1 MTISKIIAIC
11 MISIVLASCSRPQD
25 KPPAASGDQPTLESS
40 AVQSFSGNKAKQNDF
55 LTINKR
61 LDKDIYPMD
70 SLLVGDQLWY
80 VEEEGIYSYQL
91 NTNELRNEIETKGF
105 NEIRAFNNN
114 IWFYFQ
120 QLEGS
125 DDNNL
130 SKPLVRYD
138 TKNEKFIS
146 YSEKDLRLGSSLTL
160 YSDEHTAWIGSD
172 SGSISID
179 LTTNKVKNRYELDEV
194 TSINGNQR
202 MVYFGK
208 RDGSIHTYDK
218 VAHQFGQ
225 LQTTEQLQG
234 AQIEELRWF
243 NGKLMVIWGDSDENT
258 GVSLFDE
265 TSKSWEEFVQQDA
278 SGYVWSDQISSFQM
292 GLLTEDKGEQLVN
305 YSWIESSE
313 SLEKIYKT
321 SFVVIEDIATINNR
335 YALIS
340 AFEEGVN
347 VLDKSTGEIIWK
359 SADIDSGTLHK
370 VRDSEYIMISSK
382 GIYDILIN
390 IDFDDIDSEIIE
402 NEGDPAGITM
412 SNYSNVKYGF
422 EIDYPSSWNIS
433 EESLAGDGVYLYEE
447 DGNDIRTYGGYY
459 PLGDGIDTSEIDEAK
474 EAGIQVE
481 EIETLQGIKGYV
493 FKEKDSGDNAVMH
506 YIVYGSEIRV
516 QLYAAVTS
524 TFYSKNRE
532 LLLEMAKSIYITD

>member
-1 MTISKIIAIC
+1 MTISKIIASY
-11 MISIVLASCSRPQD
+11 MIVIMLASCSGSQD
-25 KPPAASGDQPTLESS
+25 KLPAASEKPPTLESN
-40 AVQSFSGNKAKQNDF
+40 AVQSFPENKANQDDF

-125 DDNNL
+125 DDNDL

-146 YSEKDLRLGSSLTL
+146 YSEKDLRLGSSLTV
-160 YSDEHTAWIGSD
+160 YSDEDTAWIGSD
-172 SGSISID
+172 NGAISID

-208 RDGSIHTYDK
+208 RDGSIQTYDK

-243 NGKLMVIWGDSDENT
+243 KGKLMVIWGDSDENT

-305 YSWIESSE
+305 YSWTDLSE

-321 SFVVIEDIATINNR
+321 SFVVIEDIATINDR

-347 VLDKSTGEIIWK
+347 VLDKSTGDIIWK
-359 SADIDSGTLHK
+359 SADKDSGTFHK
-370 VRDSEYIMISSK
+370 IRDSEYVMITSK
-382 GIYDILIN
+382 GIYDIFLN
-390 IDFDDIDSEIIE
+390 LDIDSEFTE
-402 NEGDPAGITM
+402 NEGDPAATTM
-412 SNYSNVKYGF
+412 SNYSDKFGF

-433 EESLAGDGVYLYEE
+433 EESPAGDGVFLYEE

-459 PLGDGIDTSEIDEAK
+459 PMGDGIDTSEIDEAK

-481 EIETLQGIKGYV
+481 EIETLQGIKGHV
-493 FKEKDSGDNAVMH
+493 FKEKDNGDNIVMH

-516 QLYAAVTS
+516 QLYAAVT
-524 TFYSKNRE
+524 
-532 LLLEMAKSIYITD
+532 

>member
-1 MTISKIIAIC
+1 
-11 MISIVLASCSRPQD
+11 
-25 KPPAASGDQPTLESS
+25 
-40 AVQSFSGNKAKQNDF
+40 
-55 LTINKR
+55 
-61 LDKDIYPMD
+61 MD

-80 VEEEGIYSYQL
+80 VGEEGIYSYQL
-91 NTNELRNEIETKGF
+91 NTNKLQNEVVTKGF
-105 NEIRAFNNN
+105 NEARAFNNN

-125 DDNNL
+125 DFNDL

-146 YSEKDLRLGSSLTL
+146 YSEKDLRLGSSITV
-160 YSDEHTAWIGSD
+160 YSDEDTAWIGSD
-172 SGSISID
+172 SGAISID
-179 LTTNKVKNRYELDEV
+179 LATNKVKNRYELDGV

-208 RDGSIHTYDK
+208 RDGSIQTYDK

-243 NGKLMVIWGDSDENT
+243 QGKLMVIWGDSDENT

-265 TSKSWEEFVQQDA
+265 TSKYWEEFVQQDA

-292 GLLTEDKGEQLVN
+292 ELHTEDKGEELVS
-305 YSWIESSE
+305 YSWTDSSKF
-313 SLEKIYKT
+313 LEKIYKMP
-321 SFVVIEDIATINNR
+321 FVVIEDIATINDR

-347 VLDKSTGEIIWK
+347 VLDKSTGDLIWK
-359 SADIDSGTLHK
+359 SADIDSGAFHK
-370 VRDSEYIMISSK
+370 VRDSEYVMITSK

-390 IDFDDIDSEIIE
+390 IDNDEINSKVTE
-402 NEGDPAGITM
+402 NEGDPAATTM
-412 SNYSNVKYGF
+412 SNYSNDKYGF
-422 EIDYPSSWNIS
+422 EVDYPSSWNIS
-433 EESLAGDGVYLYEE
+433 EESPSGDGVYLYEE
-447 DGNDIRTYGGYY
+447 DGNDIRAFGGYY

-474 EAGIQVE
+474 EAGIQIE

-493 FKEKDSGDNAVMH
+493 FKENDNGDNIVMH
-506 YIVYGSEIRV
+506 YIVYGSEVRA
-516 QLYAAVTS
+516 QLYADVTS

-532 LLLEMAKSIYITD
+532 LLLDMAKSIYILE

>member
-1 MTISKIIAIC
+1 MTISKIIANY
-11 MISIVLASCSRPQD
+11 MIVIMLASCSGPQD
-25 KPPAASGDQPTLESS
+25 KLPAASGNQPTLESN
-40 AVQSFSGNKAKQNDF
+40 AVQSFPENKTKQNDF

-80 VEEEGIYSYQL
+80 VDEEGIYSYNL
-91 NTNELRNEIETKGF
+91 NTNKIQNEIETKGF

-114 IWFYFQ
+114 IWFYFR
-120 QLEGS
+120 QLEGG
-125 DDNNL
+125 DYNDL
-130 SKPLVRYD
+130 SKPLLRYD

-146 YSEKDLRLGSSLTL
+146 YSEKDLRLGSSMTV
-160 YSDEHTAWIGSD
+160 YSDENTAWIGSD
-172 SGSISID
+172 SGAISID
-179 LTTNKVKNRYELDEV
+179 LNTDKVKNRYELDEV

-208 RDGSIHTYDK
+208 RDGSIQTYDK

-225 LQTTEQLQG
+225 LRTTEQMQG

-265 TSKSWEEFVQQDA
+265 TSKSWEEFVQN
-278 SGYVWSDQISSFQM
+278 GLMGPIWSDQLNSFQ
-292 GLLTEDKGEQLVN
+292 LELYTEDKGEELVI
-305 YSWIESSE
+305 YSWTDTTKP
-313 SLEKIYKT
+313 LKKVYKIPFT
-321 SFVVIEDIATINNR
+321 IVDMVTINER
-335 YALIS
+335 YTLIS
-340 AFEEGVN
+340 TVGEGVN

-359 SADIDSGTLHK
+359 TAEEDWGTLHK
-370 VRDSEYIMISSK
+370 IRDSEYVMITSK
-382 GIYDILIN
+382 GIYDIFLN
-390 IDFDDIDSEIIE
+390 LDIDLEVTE
-402 NEGDPAGITM
+402 NEGDPASTTM
-412 SNYSNVKYGF
+412 SNYSNDKYGF
-422 EIDYPSSWNIS
+422 EVDYPSSWNIS
-433 EESLAGDGVYLYEE
+433 EESPAGDGVYLYEE
-447 DGNDIRTYGGYY
+447 DGNDIRIYGGYY

-481 EIETLQGIKGYV
+481 EIVTLQGIKGYV
-493 FKEKDSGDNAVMH
+493 FKEKDNGDNIVMH

-532 LLLEMAKSIYITD
+532 LLLELAKSIYITD